1 MFDAVLVG
9 VLLDDDAVLLVSVCQ
24 TTACQVVALGLGRLA
39 VFDGTDTRGAYLCK
53 LPGVNVEIGCSG
65 DNEIDVVLHSL

>member
-1 MFDAVLVG
+1 MLHAVLVG

-24 TTACQVVALGLGRLA
+24 TTACQVVALGLGGLA
-39 VFDGTDTRGAYLCK
+39 ILNGTDARGTDLYK

-65 DNEIDVVLHSL
+65 D